1 MPNQSAQ
8 LDCVFKSLAD
18 PTRRAVLARL
28 CNGPASMS
36 ELAQPFRMALPSF
49 AQHLRV
55 LEECGLVRSRKQGRV
70 RTYQV
75 APRRLKLAQSW
86 LEKQRAVWEGRL
98 DRLDEYVLALKEN
111 NEDG

>member
-1 MPNQSAQ
+1 M
-8 LDCVFKSLAD
+8 FKSLAD